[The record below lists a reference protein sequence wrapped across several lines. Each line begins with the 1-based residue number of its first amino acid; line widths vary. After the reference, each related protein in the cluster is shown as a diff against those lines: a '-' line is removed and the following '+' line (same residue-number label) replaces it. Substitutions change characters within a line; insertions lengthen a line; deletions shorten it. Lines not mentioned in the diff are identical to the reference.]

1 MITTALKEVF
11 KRDLLKLKKE
21 IELYK
26 EDATL
31 WKIENTINNSGGN
44 LCLHLI
50 GNLKT
55 YIGNGLTDIG
65 YQRNREFEFAG
76 KMVDRNILYREIEET
91 IEIVERALTLIT
103 EAQLGGDFP
112 MLIWEEKTGM
122 TFTLIHLHGHL
133 NYHLGQINYHRR
145 ILENE

>member
-1 MITTALKEVF
+1 MIITALKEVF

-21 IELYK
+21 IQLYK
-26 EDATL
+26 DDAIL
-31 WKIENTINNSGGN
+31 WQVENSIKNSGGN

-55 YIGNGLTDIG
+55 FIGNGISEIG
-65 YQRNREFEFAG
+65 YERKRDFEFSG
-76 KMVDRNILYREIEET
+76 KFVDREKLYTEIDET
-91 IEIVERALTLIT
+91 IEIVDRGLSQIT
-103 EAQLGGDFP
+103 KEQIDGDFP